1 MASPLVTSLDNLLLP
16 RVTTTERNAI
26 TPVNG
31 MLVFDTTLGMYMKYE
46 GILWLPIDAGLE
58 NFRRAG
64 TDFAGFG
71 TSVTTTTDLTE
82 GLRATIAN
90 SATITRNT
98 TSFSD
103 ATGVVDF
110 NTNLNSAGRVC
121 VYSFGW
127 YLGAKQVV
135 HKARFKIPVLAT
147 SAQNFTTG
155 IGLVNASSLASFT
168 EGVLVYCANGTNSG
182 NWVIQATYGGLT
194 TTFNTSIAPVADT
207 FTDITIY
214 INAAGNQVRVFFNT
228 TEPSGVGY
236 PVTTNIP
243 AASASQ
249 LFGAV
254 CLEKTNGTTNRI
266 ICVDKLNT
274 YNF

>member
-1 MASPLVTSLDNLLLP
+1 MASPLETSLDNLLLP
-16 RVTTTERNAI
+16 RVTTTERNSI
-26 TPVNG
+26 TPAHG

-58 NFRRAG
+58 NFRSAG
-64 TDFAGFG
+64 SDFTGFG
-71 TSVTTTTDLTE
+71 TNITANTDI
-82 GLRATIAN
+82 GDNLRATIGN
-90 SATITRNT
+90 SGSITRNT
-98 TSFSD
+98 SSFSD

-147 SAQNFTTG
+147 SAQNFNTG
-155 IGLVNASSLASFT
+155 IGLVNSTSLAAVT
-168 EGVLVYCANGTNSG
+168 EGVFVYCTNGVNSG

-228 TEPSGVGY
+228 SEPSGVGY
-236 PVTTNIP
+236 PLTTNIP

-254 CLEKTNGTTNRI
+254 CLEKSNGTTSRT
-266 ICVDKLNT
+266 ICVDKFNT